1 MTTATPS
8 RLKVLLMRAVGV
20 ITLVLGAAGAVGAI
34 WSVATR
40 NGAPWQL
47 IALVPNS
54 LLTWWVGVG
63 FFRWAADTE
72 RRALAKQAT

>member
-1 MTTATPS
+1 MQTAGRQLWLSS
-8 RLKVLLMRAVGV
+8 RYDN
-20 ITLVLGAAGAVGAI
+20 
-34 WSVATR
+34 SDP
-40 NGAPWQL
+40 GAPWQL